1 MAKEILVVEDG
12 GLIAGLIGKSLA
24 RKGYEIAVLE
34 CRQAAHQARK
44 RKPSLI
50 ILDAPASDIEA
61 LDVCSRLQEVTSV
74 PILALADSP
83 SPLEEQEGIVCLTKP
98 PDFRELLAA
107 VESNL
112 SLRRK
117 RKKPAPRF
125 LRLGDL
131 VLDLQTQRLIKG
143 ETRHRLTPKEFLL
156 LKMFMSNPGQVLS
169 HKVIMKE
176 VWNTSYIGD
185 TRTLYVHV
193 SWIRGK
199 IEDDPGNPALLRTV
213 RGVGYRFEV
222 KP

>member
-1 MAKEILVVEDG
+1 MAKEILVIEDE
-12 GLIAGLIGKSLA
+12 GLIAGLIGKSLT
-24 RKGYEIAVLE
+24 RKGYHITVLE
-34 CRQAAHQARK
+34 RKQVARQARK
-44 RKPSLI
+44 HKPNLI
-50 ILDAPASDIEA
+50 ILDAPASEVEA
-61 LDVCSRLQEVTSV
+61 LDACRFLQETTSV
-74 PILALADSP
+74 PILVLADSP
-83 SPLEEQEGIVCLTKP
+83 SALEELKGVVYLTKP

-112 SLRRK
+112 SVRRK
-117 RKKPAPRF
+117 RKKHTLRF

-131 VLDLQTQRLIKG
+131 ALDLQAHRLIRG

-169 HKVIMKE
+169 HKAIMKE
-176 VWNTSYIGD
+176 VWNTSYMGD

-199 IEDDPGNPALLRTV
+199 LEEDPGKPAILRTV